1 MTDDFLGGL
10 LAELTGAR
18 SRPYTSWLDALH
30 GVAPHAAHDVTTER
44 QARERWVEIAASVH
58 RHPDTPERTR
68 DVAVR
73 VLEAIA
79 GGIPATDP
87 METPAP
93 HGDPETP

>member
-10 LAELTGAR
+10 LAELTGQR
-18 SRPYTSWLDALH
+18 NRPYDTWLDALQAT
-30 GVAPHAAHDVTTER
+30 APHAAHDVTTEQ

-79 GGIPATDP
+79 GTTDP
-87 METPAP
+87 MGPRAP
-93 HGDPETP
+93 REPSESS

>member
-1 MTDDFLGGL
+1 MTDFLGDL
-10 LAELTGAR
+10 LAELTGTGNR
-18 SRPYTSWLDALH
+18 RFSTWLEALH
-30 GVAPHAAHDVTTER
+30 AAGPDVTLGVTTEQ
-44 QARERWVEIAASVH
+44 QARERWVEIAESVY
-58 RHPDTPERTR
+58 RHPATPHHVRATC
-68 DVAVR
+68 VR